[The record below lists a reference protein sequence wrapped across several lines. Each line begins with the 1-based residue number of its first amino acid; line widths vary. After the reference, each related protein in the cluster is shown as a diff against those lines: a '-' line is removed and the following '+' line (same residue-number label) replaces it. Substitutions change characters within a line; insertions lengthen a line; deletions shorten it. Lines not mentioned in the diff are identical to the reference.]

1 MEKDAELETVSD
13 CDVAE
18 PGVAPEPVPFL
29 GWDSQA
35 LPVAAQGLE
44 TWSWTAG
51 ALPLCWTQWMDHCLS
66 QFLSPWRRLC
76 MPLSAG
82 RAPGMNPLP
91 ILAHRRIQKKPRSP
105 CKIGRR
111 FREAQTKVADIGVYL
126 KN

>member
-35 LPVAAQGLE
+35 LPMAAQGLE

-66 QFLSPWRRLC
+66 QFLSPSSDHFMVSQLHS
-76 MPLSAG
+76 PVF
-82 RAPGMNPLP
+82 
-91 ILAHRRIQKKPRSP
+91 SP
-105 CKIGRR
+105 CTWGQGYR
-111 FREAQTKVADIGVYL
+111 
-126 KN
+126 